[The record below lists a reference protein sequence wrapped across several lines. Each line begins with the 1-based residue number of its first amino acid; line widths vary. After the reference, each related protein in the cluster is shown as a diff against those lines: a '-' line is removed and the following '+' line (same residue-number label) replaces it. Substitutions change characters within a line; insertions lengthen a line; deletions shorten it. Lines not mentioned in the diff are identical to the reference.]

1 MWNWHH
7 SFLQESFTNSI
18 YHLSLWEP
26 SDKRVGAGG
35 AQVTLFAHRRF
46 SQELSP
52 RLLSLGVD
60 GKVDSSSTASL
71 RLERFGRVLLWH
83 QLLHT
88 PQIKCQLPGPTGAS
102 WRSLKND
109 FPAVKGCSI
118 VRLFGHL
125 LSGWPTGS
133 SHAGQ
138 PEGVKSKGR
147 QYSSRP
153 ATGPPLSAVWCQI
166 IKGPAYG
173 PVLAHHSPHR
183 PREFSQVRGG
193 ARRKFAA
200 PECALGVVNSQGG
213 WQERGKFSVLWFLIV
228 WLTAGGWPCVCVC
241 HMAEAPAGQHVLRD
255 QE

>member
-1 MWNWHH
+1 M
-7 SFLQESFTNSI
+7 
-18 YHLSLWEP
+18 
-26 SDKRVGAGG
+26 
-35 AQVTLFAHRRF
+35 TLFAHRRF
-46 SQELSP
+46 SKELSP

-60 GKVDSSSTASL
+60 GKVNSSSTASL

-125 LSGWPTGS
+125 LSGWPIGS

-153 ATGPPLSAVWCQI
+153 ATGRLSQLSDVRSSKALHMALCLLTIHLTGLENFHKSEEAPGENLRPLSV
-166 IKGPAYG
+166 P
-173 PVLAHHSPHR
+173 
-183 PREFSQVRGG
+183 
-193 ARRKFAA
+193 
-200 PECALGVVNSQGG
+200 
-213 WQERGKFSVLWFLIV
+213 
-228 WLTAGGWPCVCVC
+228 
-241 HMAEAPAGQHVLRD
+241 
-255 QE
+255 